1 MQEDMSR
8 ASPPPPPDYKHTQEE
23 RERKKKEDTSQ
34 VTILVTY
41 KLSSSRPKLNVDCT
55 NIYIIKE
62 AIWSTTLV

>member
-8 ASPPPPPDYKHTQEE
+8 ASPPPPPPDYKHTQE

>member
-8 ASPPPPPDYKHTQEE
+8 ASPPPPPPDYKHTQE
-23 RERKKKEDTSQ
+23 RERKKKKDTSQ

>member
-8 ASPPPPPDYKHTQEE
+8 ASPPPPPPDYKHTQE
-23 RERKKKEDTSQ
+23 REKKKEDTSQ